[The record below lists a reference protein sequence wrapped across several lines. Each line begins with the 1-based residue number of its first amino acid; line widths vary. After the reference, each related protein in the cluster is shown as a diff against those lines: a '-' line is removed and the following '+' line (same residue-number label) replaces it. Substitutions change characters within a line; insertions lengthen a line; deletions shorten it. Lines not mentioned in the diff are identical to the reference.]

1 MTRLI
6 TSETSIAPITPFS
19 PLNAADAPD
28 GPPRVPGRT
37 RGRGTFQDVADPSVV
52 LSERFAGALAS
63 LDETLRG
70 ADPVVRRSDRA
81 DYQVNGSMALAKKT
95 GRPPRDLAQDI
106 VARVDLT
113 DIAHPPEI
121 AGPGFIN
128 VTLQDAFLAR
138 ALQETAGDAALGV
151 TPSATTETVVMDY
164 SAPNVAKEMHVGHLR
179 SSIIGDALVRVLEFV
194 GHRVIRQNHLGDWG
208 TPFGMLI
215 EHLLSVG
222 EAEAANELSVGDL
235 GRFYQEARAEFD
247 ANPEFAERARRRV
260 VELQAGD
267 PQTLRLWKL
276 LVDESSRYFTNVYER
291 LGVKLT
297 TDDQAGESMYNP
309 LLADTMAELEQ
320 LGLLVES
327 DGALCVFPAG
337 FTTREGNPLPLIVR
351 KSDGGF
357 GYDTTDLAAI
367 RYRLRDLGADHII
380 YVVGA
385 PQREHLE
392 MIIETARQAG
402 WLKPPA
408 RAEHVAFGSVLGADR
423 KMFRTRAGGSIRL
436 VDLLD
441 EAVERAGRVVAERVD
456 QLSPAEQA
464 AVSEAVGIGAV
475 KYADLSNDRVKDY
488 VFDWDRM
495 LDFNGN
501 TAPYLQYAHARV
513 RSIFRKAETDGV
525 DVSNLAPAAEFA
537 PAERRLALELLS
549 FDGAVHGTEVSLA
562 PHRLCTY
569 LFDLATAFT
578 DFYES
583 CPILRA
589 DTEEQRRSR
598 LFLAD
603 LTSRVLAQGLDLL
616 GIAAPARM

>member
-1 MTRLI
+1 
-6 TSETSIAPITPFS
+6 
-19 PLNAADAPD
+19 
-28 GPPRVPGRT
+28 VPERPE
-37 RGRGTFQDVADPSVV
+37 GRGTFDVVADPSVV

-81 DYQVNGSMALAKKT
+81 DYQVNGSMALAKRT

-106 VARVDLT
+106 VARVDLA

-138 ALQETAGDAALGV
+138 ALQETADDPALGV
-151 TPSATTETVVMDY
+151 TPAATTETVVIDY

-179 SSIIGDALVRVLEFV
+179 STIIGDALVRVLEFV

-247 ANPEFAERARRRV
+247 ANPDFADRARRRV

-276 LVDESSRYFTNVYER
+276 LVDESSRYFEAVYER

-297 TDDQAGESMYNP
+297 ADDQAGESMYNP
-309 LLADTMAELEQ
+309 LLADTMAELER

-327 DGALCVFPAG
+327 EGALCVFPPG
-337 FTTREGNPLPLIVR
+337 FTTRDGNPLPLIVR
-351 KSDGGF
+351 KTDGGF

-367 RYRLRDLGADHII
+367 RYRLKDLGADRII

-441 EAVERAGRVVAERVD
+441 EAVERAARIVAERGD
-456 QLSPAEQA
+456 ELSAEEQA

-495 LDFNGN
+495 LDFQGN
-501 TAPYLQYAHARV
+501 TGPYLQYAHARV
-513 RSIFRKAETDGV
+513 RSIFRKAQAEGV
-525 DVSNLAPAAEFA
+525 ATSGLAPAAEFL

-549 FDGAVHGTEVSLA
+549 FDGAVHATEVSLQ

-583 CPILRA
+583 CPVLRA
-589 DTEEQRRSR
+589 DTPEQVRSR

-603 LTSRVLAQGLDLL
+603 LTARILAQGLDLL
-616 GIAAPARM
+616 GIAAPDRM

>member
-1 MTRLI
+1 VTR
-6 TSETSIAPITPFS
+6 A
-19 PLNAADAPD
+19 
-28 GPPRVPGRT
+28 
-37 RGRGTFQDVADPSVV
+37 
-52 LSERFAGALAS
+52 
-63 LDETLRG
+63 
-70 ADPVVRRSDRA
+70 
-81 DYQVNGSMALAKKT
+81 
-95 GRPPRDLAQDI
+95 
-106 VARVDLT
+106 
-113 DIAHPPEI
+113 
-121 AGPGFIN
+121 
-128 VTLQDAFLAR
+128 
-138 ALQETAGDAALGV
+138 
-151 TPSATTETVVMDY
+151 ATTERAIVDY

-179 SSIIGDALVRVLEFV
+179 STIIGDALVRVLEFV
-194 GHRVIRQNHLGDWG
+194 GHEVVRQNHLGDWG

-222 EAEAANELSVGDL
+222 EAEAAHELSVGDL
-235 GRFYQEARAEFD
+235 GRFYQEARADFD
-247 ANPEFAERARRRV
+247 ANPDFADRARRRV
-260 VELQAGD
+260 VALQAGD

-276 LVDESSRYFTNVYER
+276 LVDESSRYFIAVYER
-291 LGVKLT
+291 LGVKLSPA
-297 TDDQAGESMYNP
+297 DQAGESMYNP
-309 LLADTMAELEQ
+309 MLADTMADLER

-327 DGALCVFPAG
+327 EGALCVFPPG

-367 RYRLRDLGADHII
+367 RYRLTDLGADHII

-392 MIIETARQAG
+392 MIIETARLAG

-408 RAEHVAFGSVLGADR
+408 RATHVAFGSVQGADR
-423 KMFRTRAGGSIRL
+423 KMYRTRAGGSIRL

-441 EAVERAGRVVAERVD
+441 EAVERASQVVAARSDE
-456 QLSPAEQA
+456 LSPEEQA

-475 KYADLSNDRVKDY
+475 KYADLSSDRIKDY

-495 LDFNGN
+495 LELNGN

-513 RSIFRKAETDGV
+513 RSIFRKAAERGV
-525 DVSNLAPAAEFA
+525 DVADLAPEEVFL

-549 FDGAVHGTEVSLA
+549 FDGAVHDAEAALA
-562 PHRLCTY
+562 PHRMATY

-603 LTSRVLAQGLDLL
+603 LTARVLAQGLDLL
-616 GIAAPARM
+616 GIKAPERM

>member
-1 MTRLI
+1 M
-6 TSETSIAPITPFS
+6 
-19 PLNAADAPD
+19 
-28 GPPRVPGRT
+28 
-37 RGRGTFQDVADPSVV
+37 ADPSVV

-81 DYQVNGSMALAKKT
+81 DYQVNGSMALAKRT
-95 GRPPRDLAQDI
+95 GRPPRDLAQDLI
-106 VARVDLT
+106 DRVELA
-113 DIAHPPEI
+113 DIAHPPEV

-138 ALQETAGDAALGV
+138 ALQETAADPFLGV
-151 TPSATTETVVMDY
+151 TRAATTETVVVDY

-179 SSIIGDALVRVLEFV
+179 STIIGDALVRVLEFV

-222 EAEAANELSVGDL
+222 EAEAADELSVGDL

-247 ANPEFAERARRRV
+247 ANPAFAERARHRV
-260 VELQAGD
+260 VALQAGD
-267 PQTLRLWKL
+267 AQTLRLWKL
-276 LVDESSRYFTNVYER
+276 LVDQSSRYFTAVYER

-297 TDDQAGESMYNP
+297 PADQAGESMYNP
-309 LLADTMAELEQ
+309 MLADTMAELER

-327 DGALCVFPAG
+327 DGALCVFPPG
-337 FTTREGNPLPLIVR
+337 FTTREGTPLPLIVR
-351 KSDGGF
+351 KTDGGF
-357 GYDTTDLAAI
+357 GYDTTDLAGI
-367 RYRLRDLGADHII
+367 RYRLRDLGADHIL

-392 MIIETARQAG
+392 MIIETARLAG
-402 WLKPPA
+402 WLVPPA
-408 RAEHVAFGSVLGADR
+408 RAEHVPFGSVLGADR

-441 EAVERAGRVVAERVD
+441 EAVERAGSVVAERAD
-456 QLSPAEQA
+456 QLAPEEQV

-495 LDFNGN
+495 LDFQGN
-501 TAPYLQYAHARV
+501 TAPYLQYVHARV
-513 RSIFRKAETDGV
+513 RSIFRKAQSEGADVTDLG
-525 DVSNLAPAAEFA
+525 PAVEFH
-537 PAERRLALELLS
+537 PAERRLALELVS
-549 FDGAVHGTEVSLA
+549 FDGAVHATEAALQ

-569 LFDLATAFT
+569 LFELATAFT

-583 CPILRA
+583 CPILKAGTAAPVR
-589 DTEEQRRSR
+589 THR

-603 LTSRVLAQGLDLL
+603 LTGRVMAQGLDLL
-616 GIAAPARM
+616 GITAPDRM

>member
-1 MTRLI
+1 
-6 TSETSIAPITPFS
+6 
-19 PLNAADAPD
+19 
-28 GPPRVPGRT
+28 
-37 RGRGTFQDVADPSVV
+37 VADPSVV
-52 LSERFAGALAS
+52 LSERFAGALAA

-81 DYQVNGSMALAKKT
+81 DYQVNGSMALAKRT
-95 GRPPRDLAQDI
+95 GRPPRDLAQDL
-106 VARVDLT
+106 VDRVDLA
-113 DIAHPPEI
+113 DIAHPPEV

-128 VTLQDAFLAR
+128 VTLHDAFLGR
-138 ALQETAGDAALGV
+138 ALRETAADPYLGV
-151 TPSATTETVVMDY
+151 TRAAVTETVVVDY

-179 SSIIGDALVRVLEFV
+179 SSIIGDALVRLLEFV
-194 GHRVIRQNHLGDWG
+194 GHTVIRQNHLGDWG

-222 EAEAANELSVGDL
+222 EAEAAHELSVGDL

-247 ANPEFAERARRRV
+247 ANPDFADRARRRV
-260 VELQAGD
+260 VALQAGD

-276 LVDESSRYFTNVYER
+276 LVDESSSYFTAVYER

-297 TDDQAGESMYNP
+297 PADQAGESMYNP
-309 LLADTMAELEQ
+309 MLSDTMAELDR

-327 DGALCVFPAG
+327 EGALCVFPPG

-367 RYRLRDLGADHII
+367 RYRLADLGADHIL

-392 MIIETARQAG
+392 MIIETARLAG
-402 WLKPPA
+402 WLVPPA
-408 RAEHVAFGSVLGADR
+408 RATHVAFGSVLGADR
-423 KMFRTRAGGSIRL
+423 KMFRTRAGGSVRL

-441 EAVERAGRVVAERVD
+441 EAVERAGAVVAERAD
-456 QLSPAEQA
+456 QLSPEEMAL
-464 AVSEAVGIGAV
+464 VSEQVGIGAV

-495 LDFNGN
+495 LDFQGN
-501 TAPYLQYAHARV
+501 TAPYLQYVHARV
-513 RSIFRKAETDGV
+513 RSIFRKAQSEHV
-525 DVSNLAPAAEFA
+525 DVTDLAPATEFH

-549 FDGAVHGTEVSLA
+549 FDGAVHATEAALQ

-578 DFYES
+578 DFYET

-589 DTEEQRRSR
+589 DTPAAVRTHR

-603 LTSRVLAQGLDLL
+603 LTGRVMAQGLDLL
-616 GIAAPARM
+616 GIAAPDRM

>member
-1 MTRLI
+1 
-6 TSETSIAPITPFS
+6 
-19 PLNAADAPD
+19 
-28 GPPRVPGRT
+28 
-37 RGRGTFQDVADPSVV
+37 VADPTVL
-52 LSERFAGALAS
+52 LSERFAGALAA
-63 LDETLRG
+63 LDESLRG

-81 DYQVNGSMALAKKT
+81 DYQVNGSMALAKRT
-95 GRPPRDLAQDI
+95 GRPPRDLAQDL
-106 VARVDLT
+106 VDRVELS
-113 DIAHPPEI
+113 DIALPLEI

-138 ALQETAGDAALGV
+138 ALAETAADPRLGV
-151 TPSATTETVVMDY
+151 TLAATTETVVVDY

-179 SSIIGDALVRVLEFV
+179 STIIGDALVRIMEFV
-194 GHRVIRQNHLGDWG
+194 GHKVIRQNHLGDWG

-215 EHLLSVG
+215 EHLLTVG
-222 EAEAANELSVGDL
+222 ENEAAEELSVGDL
-235 GRFYQEARAEFD
+235 GRFYQEARAAFD
-247 ANPEFAERARRRV
+247 ADPDFADRARRRV

-267 PQTLRLWKL
+267 PRTLQRWQL
-276 LVDESSRYFTNVYER
+276 LVDESSRYFSSVYER

-297 TDDQAGESMYNP
+297 AADQAGESMYNP
-309 LLADTMAELEQ
+309 LLADTMAELDR

-327 DGALCVFPAG
+327 DGALCVFPPG

-357 GYDTTDLAAI
+357 GYDATDLAAI
-367 RYRLRDLGADHII
+367 RYRLRDLGADHIL

-392 MIIETARQAG
+392 MIIETARLAG
-402 WLKPPA
+402 WLVPPA

-441 EAVERAGRVVAERVD
+441 EAVERAARVVAEKAPG
-456 QLSPAEQA
+456 LSPDEAA

-488 VFDWDRM
+488 AFDWDRM
-495 LDFNGN
+495 LDFTGN

-513 RSIFRKAETDGV
+513 RSIFRRAEADGV
-525 DVSNLAPAAEFA
+525 DVSSLAPATEFQ
-537 PAERRLALELLS
+537 PAERRLALEILS
-549 FDGAVHGTEVSLA
+549 FDGAVHGTEAALQ

-569 LFDLATAFT
+569 LFDLASAFT

-589 DTEEQRRSR
+589 DTPQQLRSR
-598 LFLAD
+598 LLLAD
-603 LTSRVLAQGLDLL
+603 LTARILAQGLDLL
-616 GIAAPARM
+616 GIAAPERM

>member
-1 MTRLI
+1 MRSANHTFRCRGG
-6 TSETSIAPITPFS
+6 S
-19 PLNAADAPD
+19 
-28 GPPRVPGRT
+28 
-37 RGRGTFQDVADPSVV
+37 RGRGTFQAVADPSVV
-52 LSERFAGALAS
+52 LSERFAGALAA

-81 DYQVNGSMALAKKT
+81 DYQVNGSMALAKRT
-95 GRPPRDLAQDI
+95 GRPPRDLAQELVD
-106 VARVDLT
+106 RVELA
-113 DIAHPPEI
+113 DIAHPPEV

-138 ALQETAGDAALGV
+138 AMQETADDPYLGV
-151 TPSATTETVVMDY
+151 TRAANTETVVIDY

-179 SSIIGDALVRVLEFV
+179 STIIGDALVRVLEFV
-194 GHRVIRQNHLGDWG
+194 GHNVIRQNHLGDWG

-235 GRFYQEARAEFD
+235 GRFYQEARTEFD
-247 ANPEFAERARRRV
+247 ANPDFADRARRRV
-260 VELQAGD
+260 VALQAGD

-276 LVDESSRYFTNVYER
+276 LVDESSSYFAAVYER
-291 LGVKLT
+291 LAVLLSPA
-297 TDDQAGESMYNP
+297 DQAGESMYNP
-309 LLADTMAELEQ
+309 MLADTMAELDR

-327 DGALCVFPAG
+327 DGAQCVFPPG

-367 RYRLRDLGADHII
+367 RYRLRDLGADHIL

-392 MIIETARQAG
+392 MIIETARLAG
-402 WLKPPA
+402 WLVPPA
-408 RAEHVAFGSVLGADR
+408 RATHVAFGSVLGADR

-441 EAVERAGRVVAERVD
+441 EAIERARRIVADRTTLNPDE
-456 QLSPAEQA
+456 AA
-464 AVSEAVGIGAV
+464 AVSGAVGIGAV

-488 VFDWDRM
+488 AFDWDRM
-495 LDFNGN
+495 LDFQGN
-501 TAPYLQYAHARV
+501 TGPYLQYAHTRV
-513 RSIFRKAETDGV
+513 RSIFGQAEARGIDVTD
-525 DVSNLAPAAEFA
+525 LAPAAEFA
-537 PAERRLALELLS
+537 PAERRLALEILS
-549 FDGAVHGTEVSLA
+549 FDGAVHATEASLA

-569 LFDLATAFT
+569 LFDVATAFT

-589 DTEEQRRSR
+589 DNTEQRRSR

-603 LTSRVLAQGLDLL
+603 LTGRVLAKGLDLL
-616 GIAAPARM
+616 GIAVPERM

>member
-1 MTRLI
+1 M
-6 TSETSIAPITPFS
+6 
-19 PLNAADAPD
+19 
-28 GPPRVPGRT
+28 
-37 RGRGTFQDVADPSVV
+37 ADPSVV

-81 DYQVNGSMALAKKT
+81 DYQVNGSMALAKRT
-95 GRPPRDLAQDI
+95 GRPPRDLAQDL
-106 VARVDLT
+106 VDRVELA
-113 DIAHPPEI
+113 DIAHPPEV

-128 VTLQDAFLAR
+128 VTLHDAFLAG
-138 ALQETAGDAALGV
+138 ALQETAADPHLGV
-151 TPSATTETVVMDY
+151 TRAAITETVVVDY

-179 SSIIGDALVRVLEFV
+179 STIIGDALVRLLEFV
-194 GHRVIRQNHLGDWG
+194 GHDVIRQNHLGDWG

-222 EAEAANELSVGDL
+222 EAEAAHELSVGDL

-247 ANPEFAERARRRV
+247 ANPDFADRARRRV
-260 VELQAGD
+260 VALQAGD

-276 LVDESSRYFTNVYER
+276 LVDESSLYFSAVYER
-291 LGVKLT
+291 LGVKLNQA
-297 TDDQAGESMYNP
+297 DQAGESMYNP
-309 LLADTMAELEQ
+309 MLADTMAELER

-327 DGALCVFPAG
+327 EGALCVFPPG

-367 RYRLRDLGADHII
+367 RYRLRDLGADHIL

-392 MIIETARQAG
+392 MIIATARQAG
-402 WLKPPA
+402 WLVPPA
-408 RAEHVAFGSVLGADR
+408 RATHIAFGSVLGADR

-441 EAVERAGRVVAERVD
+441 EAVERANRIVADRTTLNPDE
-456 QLSPAEQA
+456 AA

-495 LDFNGN
+495 LDFQGN
-501 TAPYLQYAHARV
+501 TGPYLQYAHTRV
-513 RSIFRKAETDGV
+513 RSIFGQAEARGIAVTD
-525 DVSNLAPAAEFA
+525 LAPAAEFA
-537 PAERRLALELLS
+537 PAERSLALEILS
-549 FDGAVHGTEVSLA
+549 FDGAVHATEETLA

-589 DTEEQRRSR
+589 DTDDQRRSR

-603 LTSRVLAQGLDLL
+603 LTGRVLAKGLDLL
-616 GIAAPARM
+616 GIKAPERM

>member
-1 MTRLI
+1 MPV
-6 TSETSIAPITPFS
+6 TSGAPGYRQP
-19 PLNAADAPD
+19 
-28 GPPRVPGRT
+28 
-37 RGRGTFQDVADPSVV
+37 VADPSVV
-52 LSERFAGALAS
+52 LSERFAGALAD
-63 LDETLRG
+63 LDESLRG

-81 DYQVNGSMALAKKT
+81 DYQVNGSMALAKRT

-106 VARVDLT
+106 VDRVELA

-128 VTLQDAFLAR
+128 VTLHDAFLAG
-138 ALQETAGDAALGV
+138 ALAETAADERLGV
-151 TPSATTETVVMDY
+151 TPAAVTETAVVDY

-179 SSIIGDALVRVLEFV
+179 STIIGDALVRVMEFL
-194 GHRVIRQNHLGDWG
+194 GHTVIRQNHVGDWG

-215 EHLLSVG
+215 EHMVSIG
-222 EAEAANELSVGDL
+222 ETEAAEELSVGDL

-247 ANPEFAERARRRV
+247 ANPDFADRARRRV
-260 VELQAGD
+260 VALQAGD
-267 PQTLRLWKL
+267 PRTLRLWRL
-276 LVDESSRYFTNVYER
+276 LVDESTRYFTAVYQR

-297 TDDQAGESMYNP
+297 AADQAGESMYNDR
-309 LLADTMAELEQ
+309 LADTMAELDR

-327 DGALCVFPAG
+327 DGALCVFPPG

-367 RYRLRDLGADHII
+367 RYRLCDLGADHVI

-392 MIIETARQAG
+392 MIIETARLAG
-402 WLKPPA
+402 WLLPPA

-441 EAVERAGRVVAERVD
+441 EAVERAGRVVAEKAPD
-456 QLSPAEQA
+456 LPAEEAA

-475 KYADLSNDRVKDY
+475 KYADLANDRVKDY

-495 LDFNGN
+495 LDFSGN

-513 RSIFRKAETDGV
+513 RSIFRKAQADGIGA
-525 DVSNLAPAAEFA
+525 DRAQLAPATEFA
-537 PAERRLALELLS
+537 PAERRLALEILS
-549 FDGAVHGTEVSLA
+549 FDGAVRATEAALA

-589 DTEEQRRSR
+589 DTAEQLRSR
-598 LFLAD
+598 LLLAD
-603 LTSRVLAQGLDLL
+603 LTARVLAQGLDLL
-616 GIAAPARM
+616 GIAAPDRM

>member
-1 MTRLI
+1 
-6 TSETSIAPITPFS
+6 
-19 PLNAADAPD
+19 
-28 GPPRVPGRT
+28 
-37 RGRGTFQDVADPSVV
+37 VADPSVV

-63 LDETLRG
+63 LDESLRG

-81 DYQVNGSMALAKKT
+81 DYQMNGSMALAKKT
-95 GRPPRDLAQDI
+95 GRPPRDLAQEI
-106 VARVDLT
+106 VDRVDLG

-138 ALQETAGDAALGV
+138 ALAETAADPRLGV
-151 TPSATTETVVMDY
+151 TTALTTETVVVDY

-179 SSIIGDALVRVLEFV
+179 STIIGDALVRVLEFV
-194 GHRVIRQNHLGDWG
+194 GHQVIRQNHLGDWG

-222 EAEAANELSVGDL
+222 ETEAAHELSVGDL
-235 GRFYQEARAEFD
+235 GRFYQEARTAFD
-247 ANPEFAERARRRV
+247 ADPDFADRARRRV
-260 VELQAGD
+260 VALQAGD
-267 PQTLRLWKL
+267 PQTLRLWRL
-276 LVDESSRYFTNVYER
+276 LVDESSRYFSSVYER
-291 LGVKLT
+291 LAVLLT
-297 TDDQAGESMYNP
+297 PDDQAGESMYNP
-309 LLADTMAELEQ
+309 RLADTMAELDQ

-327 DGALCVFPAG
+327 DGALCVFPPG
-337 FTTREGNPLPLIVR
+337 FVTREGNPLPLIVR
-351 KSDGGF
+351 KTDGGF

-367 RYRLRDLGADHII
+367 RYRLRDLCANHII

-392 MIIETARQAG
+392 MIIETARLAG
-402 WLKPPA
+402 WLRPPA

-441 EAVERAGRVVAERVD
+441 EAVERAARVVAERVD
-456 QLSPAEQA
+456 ELSPDEQA

-495 LDFNGN
+495 LDFTGN

-513 RSIFRKAETDGV
+513 RSIFRKAQAQGI
-525 DVSNLAPAAEFA
+525 DVGLERLAPAAEFH
-537 PAERRLALELLS
+537 PAERRLALEILS
-549 FDGAVHGTEVSLA
+549 FDGAVHSTEAALQ

-589 DTEEQRRSR
+589 ETPEQLRSR

-603 LTSRVLAQGLDLL
+603 LTGRVLARGLDLL
-616 GIAAPARM
+616 GIAAPDRM

>member
-1 MTRLI
+1 
-6 TSETSIAPITPFS
+6 
-19 PLNAADAPD
+19 
-28 GPPRVPGRT
+28 
-37 RGRGTFQDVADPSVV
+37 VADPTVL
-52 LSERFAGALAS
+52 LSERFAGALAA
-63 LDETLRG
+63 LDESLRG

-81 DYQVNGSMALAKKT
+81 DYQVNGSMALAKRT
-95 GRPPRDLAQDI
+95 GRPPRDLAQDL
-106 VARVDLT
+106 VDRVELS
-113 DIAHPPEI
+113 DIALPLEI

-138 ALQETAGDAALGV
+138 ALAETAADPRLGV
-151 TPSATTETVVMDY
+151 TLAATTETVVVDY

-179 SSIIGDALVRVLEFV
+179 STIIGDALVRIMEFV
-194 GHRVIRQNHLGDWG
+194 GHKVIRQNHLGDWG

-222 EAEAANELSVGDL
+222 ETEAAHELSVGDL
-235 GRFYQEARAEFD
+235 GRFYQEARAAFD
-247 ANPEFAERARRRV
+247 ADPGFADRARRRV

-267 PQTLRLWKL
+267 PQTLRLWRL
-276 LVDESSRYFTNVYER
+276 LVDESSLYFASVYER

-297 TDDQAGESMYNP
+297 SDDQAGESMYNP
-309 LLADTMAELEQ
+309 LLADTVAELDR
-320 LGLLVES
+320 LGILVES
-327 DGALCVFPAG
+327 DGALCVFPPG

-351 KSDGGF
+351 KRDGGF

-367 RYRLRDLGADHII
+367 RYRLRDLGADHIV

-392 MIIETARQAG
+392 MIFETARLAG
-402 WLKPPA
+402 WLVPPA
-408 RAEHVAFGSVLGADR
+408 RAEHVAFGSVLDADR

-441 EAVERAGRVVAERVD
+441 EAVERALRVVTEKTDLTPEEA
-456 QLSPAEQA
+456 A

-501 TAPYLQYAHARV
+501 TGPYLQYAHTRV
-513 RSIFRKAETDGV
+513 RSIFRQAEARGIDVTD
-525 DVSNLAPAAEFA
+525 LAPAAEFH
-537 PAERRLALELLS
+537 PAERRLALEILS
-549 FDGAVHGTEVSLA
+549 FDGAVHATEELLA

-578 DFYES
+578 DFYEN

-589 DTEEQRRSR
+589 DTTEQLRSR
-598 LFLAD
+598 LLLAD
-603 LTSRVLAQGLDLL
+603 LTARVLAKGLDLL
-616 GIAAPARM
+616 GIAVPDRM

>member
-1 MTRLI
+1 M
-6 TSETSIAPITPFS
+6 
-19 PLNAADAPD
+19 
-28 GPPRVPGRT
+28 
-37 RGRGTFQDVADPSVV
+37 
-52 LSERFAGALAS
+52 SERFAGALAS

-81 DYQVNGSMALAKKT
+81 HYQVNGSMALAKRM
-95 GRPPRDLAQDI
+95 GRPPRDLAQDL
-106 VARVDLT
+106 VDRVELA
-113 DIAHPPEI
+113 DIALPPEV

-128 VTLQDAFLAR
+128 VTLHDAFLAR
-138 ALQETAGDAALGV
+138 ALAETAADPRLGV
-151 TPSATTETVVMDY
+151 TPAATTETVVVDY

-179 SSIIGDALVRVLEFV
+179 STIIGDALVRIMEFV

-222 EAEAANELSVGDL
+222 EEEAAQELSVGDL
-235 GRFYQEARAEFD
+235 GRFYQEARAAFD
-247 ANPEFAERARRRV
+247 ADPGFADRARRRV

-267 PQTLRLWKL
+267 PQALRLWRL
-276 LVDESSRYFTNVYER
+276 LVDESSSYFSAVYAR

-297 TDDQAGESMYNP
+297 VEDQAGESMYNA
-309 LLADTMAELEQ
+309 LLADTVAELDR

-367 RYRLRDLGADHII
+367 RYRLRDLGADHIV

-392 MIIETARQAG
+392 MIFETAREAG
-402 WLKPPA
+402 WLQPPA
-408 RAEHVAFGSVLGADR
+408 RAEHVAFGSVLGDDR

-441 EAVERAGRVVAERVD
+441 EAVERAGRVVAEKASD
-456 QLSPAEQA
+456 LSPEEQA

-495 LDFNGN
+495 LDFTGN

-513 RSIFRKAETDGV
+513 RSIFRRAEAGGV
-525 DVSNLAPAAEFA
+525 DVTALAPASEFQ
-537 PAERRLALELLS
+537 PAERKLALELLS
-549 FDGAVHGTEVSLA
+549 FDGAVHATEAALA

-569 LFDLATAFT
+569 LFDLASAFT

-589 DTEEQRRSR
+589 ETTEQLRSR

-603 LTSRVLAQGLDLL
+603 LTARVLAQGLDLL
-616 GIAAPARM
+616 GIAAPQRM

>member
-1 MTRLI
+1 M
-6 TSETSIAPITPFS
+6 
-19 PLNAADAPD
+19 
-28 GPPRVPGRT
+28 
-37 RGRGTFQDVADPSVV
+37 ADPSVV

-81 DYQVNGSMALAKKT
+81 DYQVNGSMALAKRT
-95 GRPPRDLAQDI
+95 GRPPRDLAEDI
-106 VARVDLT
+106 VARVDLA

-138 ALQETAGDAALGV
+138 ALQDVADDPALGV
-151 TPSATTETVVMDY
+151 SPAATTETVVIDY

-247 ANPEFAERARRRV
+247 ANPDFADRARRRV

-276 LVDESSRYFTNVYER
+276 LVDESSRYFSAVYQR

-297 TDDQAGESMYNP
+297 PDDQAGESMYNP
-309 LLADTMAELEQ
+309 LLADTMAELER

-327 DGALCVFPAG
+327 DGALCVFPEG

-367 RYRLRDLGADHII
+367 RYRLRDLGADRII

-402 WLKPPA
+402 WLVPPA

-423 KMFRTRAGGSIRL
+423 KMFRTRAGGSVRL

-441 EAVERAGRVVAERVD
+441 EAVDRASRVVAERGD
-456 QLSPAEQA
+456 ELSADERA

-495 LDFNGN
+495 LDFQGN

-513 RSIFRKAETDGV
+513 RSIFRKAQ
-525 DVSNLAPAAEFA
+525 AE
-537 PAERRLALELLS
+537 
-549 FDGAVHGTEVSLA
+549 
-562 PHRLCTY
+562 
-569 LFDLATAFT
+569 
-578 DFYES
+578 
-583 CPILRA
+583 
-589 DTEEQRRSR
+589 
-598 LFLAD
+598 
-603 LTSRVLAQGLDLL
+603 
-616 GIAAPARM
+616 

>member
-1 MTRLI
+1 M
-6 TSETSIAPITPFS
+6 
-19 PLNAADAPD
+19 
-28 GPPRVPGRT
+28 
-37 RGRGTFQDVADPSVV
+37 

-63 LDETLRG
+63 LDESLRD

-81 DYQVNGSMALAKKT
+81 DYQVNGSMALAKRT
-95 GRPPRDLAQDI
+95 GRPPRDLAQDLI
-106 VARVDLT
+106 DRVELA
-113 DIAHPPEI
+113 DIAHPPEV

-128 VTLQDAFLAR
+128 VTLHDAFLAR
-138 ALQETAGDAALGV
+138 ALTETAADPNLGV
-151 TPSATTETVVMDY
+151 TKAATTEKVVVDY

-179 SSIIGDALVRVLEFV
+179 STIIGDALVRVLEFV
-194 GHRVIRQNHLGDWG
+194 GHEVVRQNHLGDWG

-222 EAEAANELSVGDL
+222 EAEAANELSVGEL

-247 ANPEFAERARRRV
+247 ANPDFADRARRRV
-260 VELQAGD
+260 VALQAGD

-276 LVDESSRYFTNVYER
+276 LVDESSRYFTAVYGQ
-291 LGVKLT
+291 LGVKLGP
-297 TDDQAGESMYNP
+297 DDQAGESMYNP
-309 LLADTMAELEQ
+309 MLADTMAELER

-327 DGALCVFPAG
+327 DGALCVFPPG

-367 RYRLRDLGADHII
+367 RYRLRDLGATHVI
-380 YVVGA
+380 YIVGA

-392 MIIETARQAG
+392 MIIETARLAG

-408 RAEHVAFGSVLGADR
+408 RAEHVAFGSVLGDDR

-441 EAVERAGRVVAERVD
+441 EAVERARRIVADRTTLNPDE
-456 QLSPAEQA
+456 A
-464 AVSEAVGIGAV
+464 ASVSQAVGIGAV

-495 LDFNGN
+495 LDFQGN
-501 TAPYLQYAHARV
+501 TGPYLQYAHTRV
-513 RSIFRKAETDGV
+513 RSIFGQAEARGFDVTDLG
-525 DVSNLAPAAEFA
+525 PASEFA
-537 PAERRLALELLS
+537 PAERRLALEILS
-549 FDGAVHGTEVSLA
+549 FDGAVHATEASLA

-569 LFDLATAFT
+569 LFDVATAFT
-578 DFYES
+578 DFYET
-583 CPILRA
+583 CPVLRA
-589 DTEEQRRSR
+589 DTDEQRRSR

-616 GIAAPARM
+616 GIAAPERM

>member
-1 MTRLI
+1 
-6 TSETSIAPITPFS
+6 
-19 PLNAADAPD
+19 
-28 GPPRVPGRT
+28 
-37 RGRGTFQDVADPSVV
+37 VADPSVV

-63 LDETLRG
+63 LDEALRG

-81 DYQVNGSMALAKKT
+81 DYQVNGSMALAKRT
-95 GRPPRDLAQDI
+95 GRPPRDLAQDLI
-106 VARVDLT
+106 DRVELA
-113 DIAHPPEI
+113 DIAHPPEV

-128 VTLQDAFLAR
+128 VILQDAFLAR
-138 ALQETAGDAALGV
+138 ALTEAAADPYLGV
-151 TPSATTETVVMDY
+151 TKAATTETVVVDY

-179 SSIIGDALVRVLEFV
+179 STIIGDALVRVLEFV
-194 GHRVIRQNHLGDWG
+194 GHQVVRQNHIGDWG

-247 ANPEFAERARRRV
+247 ANPDFADRARRRV
-260 VELQAGD
+260 VALQAGD

-276 LVDESSRYFTNVYER
+276 LVDESSRYFTAVYGQ

-297 TDDQAGESMYNP
+297 PADQAGESMYNP
-309 LLADTMAELEQ
+309 MLAETMAELER

-327 DGALCVFPAG
+327 DGALCVFPPG

-367 RYRLRDLGADHII
+367 RYRLRDLGATHVI

-392 MIIETARQAG
+392 MIIETARLAG
-402 WLKPPA
+402 WLQTPA
-408 RAEHVAFGSVLGADR
+408 RAEHVAFGSVLGDDR

-441 EAVERAGRVVAERVD
+441 EAVERARQIVADRTA
-456 QLSPAEQA
+456 LSPDESA

-495 LDFNGN
+495 LDFQGN
-501 TAPYLQYAHARV
+501 TGPYLQYAHTRV
-513 RSIFRKAETDGV
+513 RSIFGQAEARGIDVTDLG
-525 DVSNLAPAAEFA
+525 PASEFA
-537 PAERRLALELLS
+537 PAERSLALEILS
-549 FDGAVHGTEVSLA
+549 FDGAVHATEASLA

-583 CPILRA
+583 CPVLRA
-589 DTEEQRRSR
+589 DTDEQRRSR

-603 LTSRVLAQGLDLL
+603 LTARVLAQGLDLL
-616 GIAAPARM
+616 GIAAPERM

>member
-1 MTRLI
+1 
-6 TSETSIAPITPFS
+6 
-19 PLNAADAPD
+19 
-28 GPPRVPGRT
+28 
-37 RGRGTFQDVADPSVV
+37 VADPSVV
-52 LSERFAGALAS
+52 LSERFAGALVS

-95 GRPPRDLAQDI
+95 GRPPRDLAQEI
-106 VARVDLT
+106 VDRVELA

-128 VTLQDAFLAR
+128 VTLHDAFLAR
-138 ALQETAGDAALGV
+138 ALQETADDPALGV
-151 TPSATTETVVMDY
+151 TPAAATETVVVDY

-194 GHRVIRQNHLGDWG
+194 GHEVVRQNHLGDWG

-215 EHLLSVG
+215 EHMLSVG
-222 EAEAANELSVGDL
+222 EAEAASELSVGDL

-247 ANPEFAERARRRV
+247 ANPDFADRARRRV

-276 LVDESSRYFTNVYER
+276 LVDESSRYFTAVYQR

-297 TDDQAGESMYNP
+297 ADDQAGESMYNP
-309 LLADTMAELEQ
+309 LLADTMAELDRA
-320 LGLLVES
+320 GLLVES
-327 DGALCVFPAG
+327 DGALCVFPPG
-337 FTTREGNPLPLIVR
+337 FTTREDKPLPLIVR

-367 RYRLRDLGADHII
+367 RYRLKDLGADHIL

-392 MIIETARQAG
+392 MIIETARLAG
-402 WLKPPA
+402 WLVPPA

-441 EAVERAGRVVAERVD
+441 EAVERAAIKVAERAE
-456 QLSPAEQA
+456 QLSPEEQA

-488 VFDWDRM
+488 AFDWDRM
-495 LDFNGN
+495 LDFTGN

-513 RSIFRKAETDGV
+513 RSIFRKAAERGV
-525 DVSNLAPAAEFA
+525 DVADLAPAAEFL
-537 PAERRLALELLS
+537 PAERRLALEILS
-549 FDGAVHGTEVSLA
+549 FDGAVHDTEAALA
-562 PHRLCTY
+562 PHRLATY

-603 LTSRVLAQGLDLL
+603 LTARVLAQALDLL
-616 GIAAPARM
+616 GIKAPERM

>member
-1 MTRLI
+1 M
-6 TSETSIAPITPFS
+6 
-19 PLNAADAPD
+19 
-28 GPPRVPGRT
+28 
-37 RGRGTFQDVADPSVV
+37 ADPSVV

-63 LDETLRG
+63 LDEALRG

-81 DYQVNGSMALAKKT
+81 DYQVNGSMALAKRT
-95 GRPPRDLAQDI
+95 GRPPRDLAQDLI
-106 VARVDLT
+106 DRVELA
-113 DIAHPPEI
+113 DIAHPPEV

-128 VTLQDAFLAR
+128 VILQDAFLAR
-138 ALQETAGDAALGV
+138 ALTEAAADPYLGV
-151 TPSATTETVVMDY
+151 TKAATTETVVVDY

-179 SSIIGDALVRVLEFV
+179 STIIGDALVRVLEFV
-194 GHRVIRQNHLGDWG
+194 GHQVVRQNHIGDWG

-247 ANPEFAERARRRV
+247 ANPDFADRARRRV
-260 VELQAGD
+260 VALQAGD

-276 LVDESSRYFTNVYER
+276 LVDESSRYFTAVYGQ

-297 TDDQAGESMYNP
+297 PADQAGESMYNP
-309 LLADTMAELEQ
+309 MLAETMAELER

-327 DGALCVFPAG
+327 DGALCVFPPG

-367 RYRLRDLGADHII
+367 RYRLRDLGATHVI

-392 MIIETARQAG
+392 MIIETARLAG
-402 WLKPPA
+402 WLQTPA
-408 RAEHVAFGSVLGADR
+408 RAEHVAFGSVLGDDR

-441 EAVERAGRVVAERVD
+441 EAVERARQIVADRTA
-456 QLSPAEQA
+456 LSPDESA

-495 LDFNGN
+495 LDFQGN
-501 TAPYLQYAHARV
+501 TGPYLQYAHTRV
-513 RSIFRKAETDGV
+513 RSIFGQAEARGIDVTDLG
-525 DVSNLAPAAEFA
+525 PASEFA
-537 PAERRLALELLS
+537 PAERSLALEILS
-549 FDGAVHGTEVSLA
+549 FDGAVHATEASLA

-583 CPILRA
+583 CPVLRA
-589 DTEEQRRSR
+589 DTDEQRRSR

-603 LTSRVLAQGLDLL
+603 LTARVLAQGLDLL
-616 GIAAPARM
+616 GIAAPERM

>member
-1 MTRLI
+1 MYLR
-6 TSETSIAPITPFS
+6 S
-19 PLNAADAPD
+19 
-28 GPPRVPGRT
+28 
-37 RGRGTFQDVADPSVV
+37 VADPTVV

-63 LDETLRG
+63 LDEALRG

-81 DYQVNGSMALAKKT
+81 DYQVNGSMALAKRT
-95 GRPPRDLAQDI
+95 GRPPRDLAQDLI
-106 VARVDLT
+106 DRVELA
-113 DIAHPPEI
+113 DIAHPPEV

-128 VTLQDAFLAR
+128 VTLHDAFLAR
-138 ALQETAGDAALGV
+138 TLVETAADPYLGV
-151 TPSATTETVVMDY
+151 SKAATTETVVVDY

-179 SSIIGDALVRVLEFV
+179 STIIGDALVRVLEFV
-194 GHRVIRQNHLGDWG
+194 GHEVVRQNHLGDWG

-247 ANPEFAERARRRV
+247 ANPDFADRARRRV
-260 VELQAGD
+260 VALQAGD

-276 LVDESSRYFTNVYER
+276 LVDESSRYFTAVYGQ
-291 LGVKLT
+291 LGVKLGP
-297 TDDQAGESMYNP
+297 DDQAGESMYNP
-309 LLADTMAELEQ
+309 MLADTMAELER

-327 DGALCVFPAG
+327 DGALCVFPPG

-367 RYRLRDLGADHII
+367 RYRLRDLGATHVI

-392 MIIETARQAG
+392 MIIETARLAG
-402 WLKPPA
+402 WLQEPA

-441 EAVERAGRVVAERVD
+441 EAVERARQIVADRTS
-456 QLSPAEQA
+456 LSPDEA
-464 AVSEAVGIGAV
+464 ATVSTAVGIGAV

-495 LDFNGN
+495 LDFQGN
-501 TAPYLQYAHARV
+501 TGPYLQYAHTRV
-513 RSIFRKAETDGV
+513 RSIFGQAEARGIDVTD
-525 DVSNLAPAAEFA
+525 LRPAAEFA
-537 PAERRLALELLS
+537 PAERRLALEILS
-549 FDGAVHGTEVSLA
+549 FDGAVHATEASLA

-569 LFDLATAFT
+569 LFELATAFT

-583 CPILRA
+583 CPVLRA
-589 DTEEQRRSR
+589 DTDEQRRSR

-603 LTSRVLAQGLDLL
+603 LTARVLAQGLDLL
-616 GIAAPARM
+616 GIAAPERM

>member
-1 MTRLI
+1 M
-6 TSETSIAPITPFS
+6 
-19 PLNAADAPD
+19 
-28 GPPRVPGRT
+28 
-37 RGRGTFQDVADPSVV
+37 ADPTVL
-52 LSERFAGALAS
+52 LSERFAGALAA
-63 LDETLRG
+63 LDESLRG

-81 DYQVNGSMALAKKT
+81 DYQVNGSMALAKRT
-95 GRPPRDLAQDI
+95 GRPPRDLAQDL
-106 VARVDLT
+106 VDRVELS
-113 DIAHPPEI
+113 DIALPLEI

-138 ALQETAGDAALGV
+138 ALAETADDPRLGV
-151 TPSATTETVVMDY
+151 TLATTTETVVVDY

-179 SSIIGDALVRVLEFV
+179 STIIGDALVRIMEFV
-194 GHRVIRQNHLGDWG
+194 GHKVIRQNHLGDWG

-215 EHLLSVG
+215 EHLLTVG
-222 EAEAANELSVGDL
+222 ENEAAEELSVGDL
-235 GRFYQEARAEFD
+235 GRFYQEARAAFD
-247 ANPEFAERARRRV
+247 ADPDFADRARRRV

-267 PQTLRLWKL
+267 PRTLQQWQL
-276 LVDESSRYFTNVYER
+276 LVDESSRYFSSVYER

-297 TDDQAGESMYNP
+297 AADQAGESMYNP
-309 LLADTMAELEQ
+309 LLADTVAELDR

-327 DGALCVFPAG
+327 DGALCVFPPG

-357 GYDTTDLAAI
+357 GYDATDLAAI
-367 RYRLRDLGADHII
+367 RYRLRDLGADHIL

-392 MIIETARQAG
+392 MIIETARLAG
-402 WLKPPA
+402 WLVPPA

-441 EAVERAGRVVAERVD
+441 EAVERAARVVAEKAPG
-456 QLSPAEQA
+456 LSPEEAA

-488 VFDWDRM
+488 AFDWDRM
-495 LDFNGN
+495 LDFTGN

-513 RSIFRKAETDGV
+513 RSIFRRAEADGV
-525 DVSNLAPAAEFA
+525 DVSSLAPAPEFQ
-537 PAERRLALELLS
+537 PAERRLALEILS
-549 FDGAVHGTEVSLA
+549 FDGAVHGTEGSLQ

-569 LFDLATAFT
+569 LFDLASAFT

-589 DTEEQRRSR
+589 DTPEQLRSR
-598 LFLAD
+598 LLLAD
-603 LTSRVLAQGLDLL
+603 LTARILAQGLDLL
-616 GIAAPARM
+616 GIAAPERM

>member
-1 MTRLI
+1 
-6 TSETSIAPITPFS
+6 
-19 PLNAADAPD
+19 
-28 GPPRVPGRT
+28 
-37 RGRGTFQDVADPSVV
+37 
-52 LSERFAGALAS
+52 
-63 LDETLRG
+63 
-70 ADPVVRRSDRA
+70 
-81 DYQVNGSMALAKKT
+81 
-95 GRPPRDLAQDI
+95 
-106 VARVDLT
+106 
-113 DIAHPPEI
+113 
-121 AGPGFIN
+121 
-128 VTLQDAFLAR
+128 
-138 ALQETAGDAALGV
+138 
-151 TPSATTETVVMDY
+151 
-164 SAPNVAKEMHVGHLR
+164 
-179 SSIIGDALVRVLEFV
+179 
-194 GHRVIRQNHLGDWG
+194 VIRQNHLGDWG

-222 EAEAANELSVGDL
+222 EEEAAQELSVGDL

-247 ANPEFAERARRRV
+247 ANPDFADRARRRV

-267 PQTLRLWKL
+267 PRTLRLWKL
-276 LVDESSRYFTNVYER
+276 LVDESSRYFSSVYER

-297 TDDQAGESMYNP
+297 PEDQAGESMYNDM
-309 LLADTMAELEQ
+309 LADTVAELER

-327 DGALCVFPAG
+327 DGALCVFPPG

-367 RYRLRDLGADHII
+367 RHRLRDLGATHLI

-392 MIIETARQAG
+392 MIFETARLAG
-402 WLKPPA
+402 WLLPPA
-408 RAEHVAFGSVLGADR
+408 RAEHVAFGSVLGADG
-423 KMFRTRAGGSIRL
+423 KMYRTRAGGSIRL

-441 EAVERAGRVVAERVD
+441 EAVERARQIVADRTTLDPDEAV
-456 QLSPAEQA
+456 

-501 TAPYLQYAHARV
+501 TGPYLQYAHTRV
-513 RSIFRKAETDGV
+513 RSVFSQAEARGI
-525 DVSNLAPAAEFA
+525 DVGNLAPSAEFH

-549 FDGAVHGTEVSLA
+549 FDGAVHGTEATLQ

-569 LFDLATAFT
+569 LFDLATTFT

-589 DTEEQRRSR
+589 DTDEQRRSR

-603 LTSRVLAQGLDLL
+603 LTGRVLARGLDLL
-616 GIAAPARM
+616 GIAAPERM